1 MAAGE
6 FLSPVSDAVLSIE
19 PAKPARA
26 ARGLRFFRASFAHAA
41 EGADVV
47 ILLFA
52 LWATVKTLIQD
63 SFLSASL
70 AQTLPAA
77 TACAVLWWA
86 MREADVYRFSARSQ
100 VGGHMLKLAG
110 ALVLGGL
117 AGAAMGA
124 LAALPSARP
133 VEEGVEEAVLALGFA
148 AALLVPAH
156 LIYAS
161 LLGALT
167 RAGHFAL
174 NVVVVGATDAARG
187 LIERNARSGDL
198 NVLGVFDDRLSRA
211 PTSLAGALVL
221 GDLDALLSWP
231 QLPTVDRIIVA
242 VSKASQD
249 RTRVLIDRLRALP
262 NKVVL
267 LFDMDGLGAGPSTLA
282 QVADAP
288 AAYVS
293 GAPENARRV
302 FWKRV
307 QDLVIGSIA
316 LMIFS
321 PVMLLVALA
330 IKLDSR
336 GPVFFRQARHGSNNE
351 IIRVWKFR
359 SMRTETTDHRAERQ
373 VTAGDPR
380 VTRVGRII
388 RKTSI
393 DELPQ
398 LFNVL
403 AGEMSLVGPRPHAV
417 GMKTGDVESE
427 KLVAEYAHRHRI
439 KPGMTGWAQI
449 HGSRGPVNTAEDV
462 AERVRYDVEY
472 IDRANFWLDLWIMA
486 ATIPCLIGDTRAIR

>member
-1 MAAGE
+1 
-6 FLSPVSDAVLSIE
+6 VTDATATLE
-19 PAKPARA
+19 TTKPARA
-26 ARGLRFFRASFAHAA
+26 ARGVRFYRASFAHAT
-41 EGADVV
+41 EGADLA
-47 ILLFA
+47 ILIFSV
-52 LWATVKTLIQD
+52 WAAVKTLTQD

-77 TACAVLWWA
+77 AACAVLWWS

-100 VGGHMLKLAG
+100 VGGHMLKFAG
-110 ALVLGGL
+110 ALLLGVA
-117 AGAAMGA
+117 AGAVVGA
-124 LAALPSARP
+124 LAALPSVRP
-133 VEEGVEEAVLALGFA
+133 MQEGLEEALLALSF
-148 AALLVPAH
+148 AALLLAPAH

-211 PTSLAGALVL
+211 PTTLAGAPVL
-221 GDLDALLSWP
+221 GDLDALLAWP
-231 QLPTVDRIIVA
+231 HLPTVDRVIVA

-249 RTRVLIDRLRALP
+249 RTRGLIDRLRTLP

-267 LFDMDGLGAGPSTLA
+267 LFDMDGLGTGPSTLA

-307 QDLVIGSIA
+307 QDIVIGLIA
-316 LMIFS
+316 LAVFG
-321 PVMLLVALA
+321 PLMLLVAIA

-336 GPVFFRQARHGSNNE
+336 GPVFFRQSRHGTNNE

-359 SMRTETTDHRAERQ
+359 SMRVEMTDHRAERQ
-373 VTAGDPR
+373 VSAGDPR
-380 VTRVGRII
+380 VTRVGRLI

-427 KLVAEYAHRHRI
+427 TLVLEYAHRHRI

-472 IDRANFWLDLWIMA
+472 IEKANFWLDLWIMA

>member
-1 MAAGE
+1 MTFEPPKAA
-6 FLSPVSDAVLSIE
+6 
-19 PAKPARA
+19 KA
-26 ARGLRFFRASFAHAA
+26 ARGVRFYRASFAHAA
-41 EGADVV
+41 EGADVA
-47 ILLFA
+47 ILLYA
-52 LWATVKTLIQD
+52 LWAAVKTLTQD

-70 AQTLPAA
+70 AQTLPAFVG
-77 TACAVLWWA
+77 CAVLWWSL
-86 MREADVYRFSARSQ
+86 READVYRFSARSQ
-100 VGGHMLKLAG
+100 VPGHLLKLAG
-110 ALVLGGL
+110 ALVLGVA
-117 AGAAMGA
+117 AGATMGT
-124 LAALPSARP
+124 LAALPSNRP
-133 VEEGVEEAVLALGFA
+133 MEEGFAEALLAMGFA
-148 AALLVPAH
+148 VMLLAPAH
-156 LIYAS
+156 LIYS
-161 LLGALT
+161 GLLGALS

-211 PTSLAGALVL
+211 PTSLAGAPVL
-221 GDLDALLSWP
+221 GDLDALLAWP
-231 QLPTVDRIIVA
+231 QLPTVDRVIVA
-242 VSKASQD
+242 VSRASQD
-249 RTRVLIDRLRALP
+249 RTRMLIDRLRALP

-267 LFDMDGLGAGPSTLA
+267 LFDMEGLATGPSTLA

-307 QDLVIGSIA
+307 QDLAIGA
-316 LMIFS
+316 LALAIFA
-321 PVMLLVALA
+321 PLMVLVAIA

-359 SMRTETTDHRAERQ
+359 SMRAETTDHKAERQ
-373 VTAGDPR
+373 VSKGDPR
-380 VTRVGRII
+380 VTRVGRFI

-449 HGSRGPVNTAEDV
+449 HGSRGPVHTVEDV
-462 AERVRYDVEY
+462 AERVRYDVAY
-472 IDRANFWLDLWIMA
+472 IERANFWLDLWIMA